1 MQETGEQRKVSANAS
16 PETNTRYNFGERRA
30 GRNVMK
36 QIETLKTDRSTETKK
51 SKREEEKKTIKMMAT
66 KAFQGNWKRR
76 RNRKSQYRV

>member
-16 PETNTRYNFGERRA
+16 PETNTRYKFGERRA

-36 QIETLKTDRSTETKK
+36 QIETLKTDSSTETKE
-51 SKREEEKKTIKMMAT
+51 SEREEKKTIKIMAT